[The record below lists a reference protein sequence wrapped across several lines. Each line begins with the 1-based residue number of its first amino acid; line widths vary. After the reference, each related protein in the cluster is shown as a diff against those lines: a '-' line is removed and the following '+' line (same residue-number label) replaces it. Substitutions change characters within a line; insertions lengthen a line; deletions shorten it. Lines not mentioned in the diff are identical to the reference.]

1 MKKRVW
7 IVLLVSLLAISLL
20 GCSGTK
26 EQEFSEAEM
35 ESMENTANILIQNFQ
50 MMSDEDFEQW
60 KKASDFKMN
69 YALMGADLPISSS
82 DFLTMAEGWQ
92 NATKE
97 YGELIDYGTFSAEA
111 SGKDQTTLKTKAEFE
126 KKKAELEFQFDKDQ
140 NLVGLTVNIKY
151 SKAEILEK
159 AGLNTLL
166 GMGTV
171 FAVLIFIAFV
181 ISLFRIFPYMEK
193 KKAAKKAAQEAEQ
206 AAAKA
211 DTAAET
217 AAAAPAEVMEEEVT
231 DAELAAVIA
240 AAVAAYE
247 GKNGTGG
254 LVVRSIRRHK
264 SNNRK

>member
-1 MKKRVW
+1 M
-7 IVLLVSLLAISLL
+7 
-20 GCSGTK
+20 
-26 EQEFSEAEM
+26 
-35 ESMENTANILIQNFQ
+35 
-50 MMSDEDFEQW
+50 
-60 KKASDFKMN
+60 
-69 YALMGADLPISSS
+69 
-82 DFLTMAEGWQ
+82 
-92 NATKE
+92 
-97 YGELIDYGTFSAEA
+97 
-111 SGKDQTTLKTKAEFE
+111 
-126 KKKAELEFQFDKDQ
+126 
-140 NLVGLTVNIKY
+140 TVNIKY

-193 KKAAKKAAQEAEQ
+193 KKVAKKAAQTAAPTAQ
-206 AAAKA
+206 TDAAA
-211 DTAAET
+211 EMV
-217 AAAAPAEVMEEEVT
+217 AAPAEVMEEEVT

-254 LVVRSIRRHK
+254 LMVRSIRRHK

>member
-26 EQEFSEAEM
+26 GQEFSEEEM
-35 ESMENTANILIQNFQ
+35 ESMENAANVLIQNFQ

-60 KKASDFKMN
+60 EKASDFKMD
-69 YALMGADLPISSS
+69 YALMSADLPISSS

-97 YGELIDYGTFSAEA
+97 YGELIDYGEFSAEA

-193 KKAAKKAAQEAEQ
+193 KKAAKKAVQTTAQTAQ
-206 AAAKA
+206 TDAAA
-211 DTAAET
+211 EMV
-217 AAAAPAEVMEEEVT
+217 AAPAEVMEEEVT

-254 LVVRSIRRHK
+254 LMVRSIRRHK